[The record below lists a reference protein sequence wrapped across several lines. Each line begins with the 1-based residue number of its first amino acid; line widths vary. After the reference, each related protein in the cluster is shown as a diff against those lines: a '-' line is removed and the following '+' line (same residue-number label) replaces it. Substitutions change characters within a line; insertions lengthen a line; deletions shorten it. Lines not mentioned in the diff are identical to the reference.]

1 LHRLSLSHD
10 VADDVAPLFKKIC
23 LKRSIQ
29 ASISA
34 ILYGSGQN
42 GYFATY
48 VNMASLALR
57 NLFHDKVRLTV
68 TLTGV
73 VFAIVLIVV
82 QLGLFV
88 GFTNTTSTVIDHAGV
103 DLWITGQAMQNFD
116 VGMPISGRGLHQAM
130 ATPGVARAEKYI
142 VQFMTWKLPSGAQEG
157 IEVIGFNPDSGFGG
171 PWNLIE
177 GSVKDLK
184 AVDTV
189 IIDDFYRRKLGVRQV
204 GEMVEINDRRVR
216 VVGFT
221 EGIRSFTTSPQVF
234 TWYKNA
240 LNYTRLAE
248 DQMVYILIKAAPGV
262 DPQELKR
269 RLAKRMRNVDV
280 YTTAEFAR
288 RTQRYWLLTTGAG
301 VTVLIAAFM
310 GLVVGL
316 VVVAQ
321 TIYATTM
328 DHLREYGTLKAMGA
342 SNGYIYRM
350 IVQQAVV
357 SAVIGYALAMMVSI
371 PVVRMSQRGS
381 ALILLPWSLAAAMFA
396 VALMMCIGASIASI
410 RKVTALDPSMVFK
423 G

>member
-1 LHRLSLSHD
+1 
-10 VADDVAPLFKKIC
+10 
-23 LKRSIQ
+23 
-29 ASISA
+29 
-34 ILYGSGQN
+34 
-42 GYFATY
+42 
-48 VNMASLALR
+48 
-57 NLFHDKVRLTV
+57 
-68 TLTGV
+68 
-73 VFAIVLIVV
+73 
-82 QLGLFV
+82 
-88 GFTNTTSTVIDHAGV
+88 
-103 DLWITGQAMQNFD
+103 
-116 VGMPISGRGLHQAM
+116 
-130 ATPGVARAEKYI
+130 
-142 VQFMTWKLPSGAQEG
+142 
-157 IEVIGFNPDSGFGG
+157 
-171 PWNLIE
+171 
-177 GSVKDLK
+177 
-184 AVDTV
+184 
-189 IIDDFYRRKLGVRQV
+189 
-204 GEMVEINDRRVR
+204 
-216 VVGFT
+216 
-221 EGIRSFTTSPQVF
+221 
-234 TWYKNA
+234 
-240 LNYTRLAE
+240 
-248 DQMVYILIKAAPGV
+248 MVYILIKAAPGV

-280 YTTAEFAR
+280 YTTAEYAR

-328 DHLREYGTLKAMGA
+328 DHLSEYGTLKAMGA
-342 SNGYIYRM
+342 SNGYVYRM